1 MIITIGGLAGTGTTT
16 TAELLSKK
24 LDIPYISAGF
34 VFREMAAERGMS
46 VLEFSEFAEGND
58 DIDKEIDKRQA
69 LKAKEADN
77 LIIEGRLSA
86 FFVDNADLKNLVK
99 KNGGIV
105 IRDNDN
111 MSNVLSYQGLNPAF
125 NIGKINKQAEIKS
138 MRTIP
143 AKLSKI
149 NQLNLIQR
157 ANDNLRLSSKINV
170 SFHDNVPA
178 NDALINIPKEDEPL
192 PDIDELSTESPI
204 LILRSSIETE

>member
-69 LKAKEADN
+69 QKAKEADD

-86 FFVDNADLKNLVK
+86 YFVDNADLRIWLVTPFDVRSK
-99 KNGGIV
+99 RISEREDKSVEVAMDEIV
-105 IRDNDN
+105 IREKSEALRYMEIHNIDISN
-111 MSNVLSYQGLNPAF
+111 MDIYDIIINTDTFNP
-125 NIGKINKQAEIKS
+125 E
-138 MRTIP
+138 
-143 AKLSKI
+143 
-149 NQLNLIQR
+149 
-157 ANDNLRLSSKINV
+157 NV
-170 SFHDNVPA
+170 SEIIIQTLKV
-178 NDALINIPKEDEPL
+178 I
-192 PDIDELSTESPI
+192 
-204 LILRSSIETE
+204 